1 MENSFQF
8 SLSVLIVTFSAS
20 DLNLQEYI
28 AEAAKTEHYVE
39 KNWNFIKLHLLNH
52 LFDDIESK
60 GVTHNYNTKPNEKM
74 HGPVK
79 MAYRDHMNFK
89 NIASQ
94 VTKEV
99 HLKCHVGQD

>member
-1 MENSFQF
+1 MWAFGEF
-8 SLSVLIVTFSAS
+8 SLSIVIVTLAS

-28 AEAAKTEHYVE
+28 AEAAKTEHYTQ
-39 KNWNFIKLHLLNH
+39 KNWYFITLHLLNH

-60 GVTHNYNTKPNEKM
+60 GVTCNYNTKQNKKM
-74 HGPVK
+74 HGSVK

-89 NIASQ
+89 NIVSQ

-99 HLKCHVGQD
+99 YLE